1 MISYDVT
8 EWGKPLQQAVRE
20 TPQPTGTEV
29 LVKVKYC
36 GVCHSDV
43 HIRDGYYD
51 LGGGKKFQ
59 MAQRGVT
66 LPLTMGHEPYGTVI
80 AAGEDASDV
89 PMGEDRLVYPWT
101 GCGQCARC
109 DEGQDNWCPTPRFLG
124 VLRPG
129 GYADHV
135 VVPHPKYLIDTTGI
149 DPTFAPIL
157 ACSGLTTYSA
167 INKLMPCNPD
177 DWIVIMGGGGLGLMA
192 TAILRAMGH
201 RHIAVCEIDS
211 SKWAAA
217 QQVGASLTL
226 NPLDEGAL
234 AQLQGLSGGVWGV
247 LDFVGAASTAELG
260 LAALR
265 KGGRYVIVGL
275 FGGEIPLS
283 LVPIAQ
289 RAITIQGSYVGS
301 LPELHDVVALAKSG
315 ALKPIPTELCALDEV
330 SDMLDQLKAGTIIG
344 RKVAKIAAD

>member
-20 TPQPTGTEV
+20 TPAPTGTEV

-59 MAQRGVT
+59 MAQRGVS
-66 LPLTMGHEPYGTVI
+66 LPLTMGHEPYGTVLS
-80 AAGEDASDV
+80 AGPEAGDV
-89 PMGEDRLVYPWT
+89 AIGQDFLVYPWT
-101 GCGQCARC
+101 GCGSCARC
-109 DEGQDNWCPTPRFLG
+109 DEGNDNWCPAPQFLG
-124 VLRPG
+124 VLKPG
-129 GYADHV
+129 GYADHIM
-135 VVPHPKYLIDTTGI
+135 VPHPKYLIDTTGI

-167 INKLMPCNPD
+167 INKVLPCDPD
-177 DWIVIMGGGGLGLMA
+177 DWIVIMGAGGLGLMA
-192 TAILRAMGH
+192 TAILRAKGH
-201 RHIAVCEIDS
+201 RNIAICEIDE

-217 QQVGASLTL
+217 KDVGASLCV
-226 NPLDEGAL
+226 NPSAEGAL
-234 AQLQGLSGGVWGV
+234 AQLQALKGGVWAV
-247 LDFVGAASTAELG
+247 LDFVGVNATAEMG
-260 LAALR
+260 IGALR
-265 KGGRYVIVGL
+265 KGGRYIIVGL

-301 LPELHDVVALAKSG
+301 LPELQEVVALAKTG
-315 ALKPIPTELCALDEV
+315 ALKHIPTELCTLEDV
-330 SDMLDQLKAGTIIG
+330 SGMLDRLKAGTILG
-344 RKVAKIAAD
+344 RMVAKISD

>member
-20 TPQPTGTEV
+20 TPQPSGTEV

-59 MAQRGVT
+59 MSQRGVT

-80 AAGEDASDV
+80 AAGPDAGDV
-89 PMGEDRLVYPWT
+89 PLGQDRLVYPWT
-101 GCGQCARC
+101 GCGACARC

-167 INKLMPCNPD
+167 INKLMPCSPD
-177 DWIVIMGGGGLGLMA
+177 DWIIIMGGGGLGLMA
-192 TAILRAMGH
+192 TAILSAMGH
-201 RHIAVCEIDS
+201 RNIAVCEIDPA
-211 SKWAAA
+211 KWEAAKE
-217 QQVGASLTL
+217 VGASHTI
-226 NPLDEGAL
+226 NPLDDSAL

-247 LDFVGAASTAELG
+247 LDFVGANSTAELG
-260 LAALR
+260 IAALR
-265 KGGRYVIVGL
+265 KGGRYIIVGL
-275 FGGEIPLS
+275 FGGEIPMS

-301 LPELHDVVALAKSG
+301 LPELREVVELAKSG
-315 ALKPIPTELCALDEV
+315 ALKAIPTELCALEEV
-330 SDMLDQLKAGTIIG
+330 SEMLDRLKAGTVLG
-344 RKVAKIAAD
+344 RKVAKIA